1 MLLFGL
7 ESLRSPHQCLIGL
20 YFRCSSVQRI
30 LPRDPTER
38 EFLLNLHAFFPWGAS
53 LKLELGPPSKSF
65 FSNLRA
71 RLPVLVTSL
80 KTPRS
85 AERDL
90 FLKSSRAL
98 APCDASG

>member
-38 EFLLNLHAFFPWGAS
+38 EFLL
-53 LKLELGPPSKSF
+53 KSSRVLPVRC
-65 FSNLRA
+65 FSENAEVLRA
-71 RLPVLVTSL
+71 HFL
-80 KTPRS
+80 
-85 AERDL
+85 
-90 FLKSSRAL
+90 LKSSRAL
-98 APCDASG
+98 APWDAPDF

>member
-38 EFLLNLHAFFPWGAS
+38 EFLLNLHAFFPWGAPDLLPS
-53 LKLELGPPSKSF
+53 QLGSPAHLVSQ
-65 FSNLRA
+65 N
-71 RLPVLVTSL
+71 RL
-80 KTPRS
+80 
-85 AERDL
+85 
-90 FLKSSRAL
+90 
-98 APCDASG
+98 